1 MSLELQP
8 AYLILEDGTNFRG
21 LKPPGQACSVSGE
34 VVFTTGMTGY
44 FESLTDPSYHRQH
57 LIFTYPLIG
66 NYGVPDPEYWESQ
79 QIQPSGVVMSDICHN
94 WSHSLGRRS
103 LLDWLKSEG
112 VPVIM
117 GVDTRALTKQIRDKG
132 AMLGVISDTPEM
144 SGGLTDPNLLNLV
157 AEVSIP
163 MPQIR
168 GKGKKRIVAVDCGMK
183 MNILR
188 CLEKYDVTIQHV
200 PHNYNYLKDDFD
212 GIFIS
217 NGPGNPETCSET
229 IHILKQAMK
238 LKKPIFGICL
248 GSQILSLAAG
258 AKTYKLPFGHRGHNQ
273 PCIDLQTHK
282 CYMTS
287 QNHGWAVDEKSLP
300 KDWIPSFRNLND
312 GTVEGV
318 RHRSL
323 PFYAVQ
329 FHPEAAPGPTDTD
342 WIFEEFIN
350 AL

>member
-8 AYLILEDGTNFRG
+8 AYLILEDGMALRG
-21 LKPPGQACSVSGE
+21 FWPSGQACSASGE

-44 FESLTDPSYHRQH
+44 FESLTDPSYRGQH

-66 NYGVPDPEYWESQ
+66 NYGVPDPEYWESER
-79 QIQPSGVVMSDICHN
+79 IQPSGVVMSDICHN
-94 WSHSLGRRS
+94 WSHALGRRS
-103 LLDWLKSEG
+103 LLEWLESEG
-112 VPVIM
+112 IPVIM
-117 GVDTRALTKQIRDKG
+117 GVDTRALTKHIRDKG
-132 AMLGVISDTPEM
+132 AMLGVISDAPDI
-144 SGGLTDPNLLNLV
+144 SGGLANPSLLNLV

-188 CLEKYDVTIQHV
+188 CLERYDVTIRHV
-200 PHNYNYLKDDFD
+200 PHNYNYLSDDFD

-217 NGPGNPETCSET
+217 NGPGNPETCTET
-229 IHILKQAMK
+229 IQILKKAMK

-248 GSQILSLAAG
+248 GFQILSLAAG

-273 PCIDLQTHK
+273 PCIDLQTKK

-300 KDWIPSFRNLND
+300 KDWTMSFRNLND